1 MCKYPQVFDFLASS
15 IQEKSVEVKDV
26 IKNKVAP
33 LYHQGTKKIYEDIDY
48 SKFRED
54 IDVGKAI
61 EILNWTMF
69 GFGEKSIQQMSSFK
83 STLKFGAYYLKE
95 WKRYSEILKFS
106 FYK

>member
-83 STLKFGAYYLKE
+83 SASKFGAYYLKE